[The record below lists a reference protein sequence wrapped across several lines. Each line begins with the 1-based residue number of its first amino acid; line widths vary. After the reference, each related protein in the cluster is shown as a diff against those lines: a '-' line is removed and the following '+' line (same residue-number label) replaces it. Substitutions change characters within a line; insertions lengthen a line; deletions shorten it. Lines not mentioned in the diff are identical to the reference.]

1 MFSGKKILIT
11 GGAGTLGK
19 EIIRRAHEKKSGS
32 QITILSRDV
41 FKHHAV
47 KRVYPY
53 VQSIVG
59 DIGDAVT
66 VYNAMA
72 GKDIVIH
79 AAATKVIPDSEWNS
93 FDTIEV
99 NVMGSLNVLQAAAY
113 HSTPQVIG
121 ISTDKACH
129 PANAYG
135 STKHL
140 MEKLFQE
147 FSRYGYPTRF
157 GLVRYG
163 NVLESNGSVIEAW
176 KRLLSAG
183 HPIRITD
190 PSMTRFWISPK
201 QAVQIILDSIEGN
214 VPSGRVLIPKM
225 KSLSVGKLAE
235 YTLDGGYESETI
247 PLRPGE
253 KLHETLL
260 TVEECDYA
268 EQTDDYFVLRPMT
281 EGMVDEPVFA
291 PYTSDTSPEL
301 TKDELMELLKN
312 E

>member
-1 MFSGKKILIT
+1 MFTGQKILIT
-11 GGAGTLGK
+11 GGGGTLGR
-19 EIIRRAHEKKSGS
+19 EIIRRASENEWDCH
-32 QITILSRDV
+32 ITIFSRDV

-47 KRVYPY
+47 RRMYPH
-53 VQSIVG
+53 VHSIVG
-59 DIGDAVT
+59 DIGNAVT

-79 AAATKVIPDSEWNS
+79 AAATKVIPDSEWHS
-93 FDTIEV
+93 IDTFEV
-99 NVMGSLNVLQAAAY
+99 NVSGSVNVLQAAAY
-113 HSTPQVIG
+113 HGTPQVIG

-140 MEKLFQE
+140 MEKAFQE

-176 KRLLSAG
+176 KRLIVAG
-183 HPIRITD
+183 QPIRITD
-190 PSMTRFWISPK
+190 PQMTRFWISPK
-201 QAVQIILDSIEGN
+201 QAVQIILDSIAGN
-214 VPSGRVLIPKM
+214 IPSGHILIPKM
-225 KSLSVGKLAE
+225 KALSVEKLAK
-235 YTLDGGYESETI
+235 YTLDDYETEPI
-247 PLRPGE
+247 PMRPGE

-268 EQTDDYFVLRPMT
+268 KQTDDYFVLRPMT
-281 EGMVDEPVFA
+281 DGMVETPIFA
-291 PYTSDTSPEL
+291 PYTSDTAPEL
-301 TKDELMELLKN
+301 TEQELAELLRN